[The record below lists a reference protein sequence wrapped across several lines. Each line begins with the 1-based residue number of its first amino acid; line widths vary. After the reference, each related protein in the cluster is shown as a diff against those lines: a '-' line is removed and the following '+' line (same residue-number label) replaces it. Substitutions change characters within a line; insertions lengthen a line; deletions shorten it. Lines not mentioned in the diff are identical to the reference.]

1 MNIKRN
7 LINFFIITILSSLA
21 IINIKNPIKTKFLL
35 FTSKIENISLGNL
48 ITIAFI
54 SGYSS
59 SSLLTLIAFNK
70 NIKLKE
76 DISSIDEEIN
86 TYKENEPEKN
96 IKSDRPPERDI
107 RESQPTISVN
117 YRFIDPENIYKS
129 NNGNSKKDKLVDDNN
144 DWINIENE
152 W

>member
-21 IINIKNPIKTKFLL
+21 IINVKNPIKTKFLL

-59 SSLLTLIAFNK
+59 SSLLILIAFNK